1 MGWASERARHWIRF
15 RHVKIKSNTPV
26 ARFSSNFFFWTML
39 LYFVTAKSMLLR
51 YHTLKTVIRI
61 CRHLLREVSSEKAW
75 WDRISVAF
83 RSLQVHSAQITILCL
98 NQEERGFV
106 MLIFV
111 GFVMSFMFSPRF
123 MIIEEIQSLMSF
135 HNLVLL
141 PERDSTTDHQQ
152 IHTLTKWPASPV
164 PGVVLLTTQ
173 SILKTIQAWHRATV
187 QTRLSDL
194 NFCTHLILQQFPATP
209 AIWAFFVFKTRPPQH
224 NLHVVR

>member
-1 MGWASERARHWIRF
+1 
-15 RHVKIKSNTPV
+15 
-26 ARFSSNFFFWTML
+26 
-39 LYFVTAKSMLLR
+39 
-51 YHTLKTVIRI
+51 
-61 CRHLLREVSSEKAW
+61 
-75 WDRISVAF
+75 
-83 RSLQVHSAQITILCL
+83 
-98 NQEERGFV
+98 

-173 SILKTIQAWHRATV
+173 SILKTIQAVTSGDGADTA
-187 QTRLSDL
+187 Q
-194 NFCTHLILQQFPATP
+194 
-209 AIWAFFVFKTRPPQH
+209 
-224 NLHVVR
+224 